1 MLRHS
6 LVIGLACVG
15 LAACQP
21 SMSRQERA
29 VEEQV
34 IRDQLT
40 AWTRAFTN
48 RQQDSLAMF
57 YHQSPDLTVAWPD
70 GKRSSGWE
78 EEQQAQRAF
87 FSQAGQVNLVLQDV
101 RVEVFTPTLA
111 QVTFRHTAD
120 LIVGDINPQR
130 RYFTG
135 SGTMIWMKPDA
146 RGSWVI
152 HTEQISETPAAPPAP
167 AAPARRR

>member
-1 MLRHS
+1 MLRHN

-21 SMSRQERA
+21 SMTRQERA

-40 AWTRAFTN
+40 AWTRAFSN

-70 GKRSSGWE
+70 GHRSSGWE
-78 EEQQAQRAF
+78 EEEQAQRVF
-87 FSQAGQVNLVLQDV
+87 FSKVGQVNFVVQDV
-101 RVEVFTPTLA
+101 RVQVFSPTLA
-111 QVTFRHTAD
+111 QATFRHASDVIMGD
-120 LIVGDINPQR
+120 LNPERQ
-130 RYFTG
+130 YFTG
-135 SGTMIWMKPDA
+135 SGTMIWMKPDP
-146 RGSWVI
+146 RGNWVI
-152 HTEQISETPAAPPAP
+152 HTEQVSETPAAAPPP